1 MLKRVIPSLVLV
13 LMVSLW
19 SGPLWA
25 QPAKA
30 RRAPNFSLPDW
41 QNHWIKLSDFRGK
54 VIVLEFMQTRCPYC
68 HASAPI
74 LEELYQKY
82 NDQGLVVISVSHD
95 PNKEKDI
102 EPFVNQYGLTYPIL
116 IGDLGIAVRYIGITP
131 KNSSFAIPYIFLID
145 RQGNIAGEYIHDR
158 DVDFFL
164 DEKENLEKEI
174 TPLLRQSPP
183 PAGRTSAK
191 R

>member
-1 MLKRVIPSLVLV
+1 MSRRMIRILVVV
-13 LMVSLW
+13 LMGSLW
-19 SGPLWA
+19 SATLWA
-25 QPAKA
+25 QPAKV

-41 QNHWIKLSDFRGK
+41 QNHWVKLSDFPGK

-68 HASAPI
+68 HGSASI

-82 NDQGLVVISVSHD
+82 QGQGLVVISVSHD

-102 EPFVNQYGLTYPIL
+102 EPFVKQYGLTYPIL
-116 IGDLGIAVRYIGITP
+116 IGDLAIAVRYIGITRQDP
-131 KNSSFAIPYIFLID
+131 SFAIPYVFLID

-164 DEKENLEKEI
+164 NEKENLEKEI
-174 TPLLRQSPP
+174 TRLLKQSPP
-183 PAGRTSAK
+183 PAARRSAK